1 MEGQKSSNDKEVT
14 DLLIASTVPIALQYL
29 ANKIAGTVP
38 AARMQKAAVKG
49 WSVSRAMYPTTIGEE
64 QSSVADWPLFE
75 PETYKGK
82 RTHVPL
88 SIPRVIQPSHGN

>member
-1 MEGQKSSNDKEVT
+1 MEDRKSSNDKVI

-38 AARMQKAAVKG
+38 AARMQKAAGKG
-49 WSVSRAMYPTTIGEE
+49 WSMSRTMYPATIREE
-64 QSSVADWPLFE
+64 QSSVTVWPLFE
-75 PETYKGK
+75 PVTYKGK
-82 RTHVPL
+82 LPYVPF